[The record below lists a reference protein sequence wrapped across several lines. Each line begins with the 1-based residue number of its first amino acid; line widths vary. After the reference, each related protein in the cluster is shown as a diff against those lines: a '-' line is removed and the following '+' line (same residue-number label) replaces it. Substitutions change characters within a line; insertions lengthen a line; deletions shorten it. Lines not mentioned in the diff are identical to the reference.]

1 MEGPPEWKRW
11 GRGSP
16 AGRRVRAF
24 EGWGLVVPQEEWGGG
39 ALQRQQSGERRTG
52 VDGLGFNGK
61 WGRQG

>member
-39 ALQRQQSGERRTG
+39 RPAEAA
-52 VDGLGFNGK
+52 K
-61 WGRQG
+61 WGAENWR